1 MPFIYEY
8 RTEIQNRSSESMNQK
23 PSANSLYIIN
33 SNPSINHFSNK
44 NQSNEKID
52 FDKFADY
59 WITNQKHIFL
69 KIAEIFMSKMELC
82 ENGVVPLDDL
92 RGFLSK

>member
-23 PSANSLYIIN
+23 HSANSLH
-33 SNPSINHFSNK
+33 INHFSNK
-44 NQSNEKID
+44 NQSNKKID

-59 WITNQKHIFL
+59 
-69 KIAEIFMSKMELC
+69 
-82 ENGVVPLDDL
+82 
-92 RGFLSK
+92 